1 MFSKRSILVPITK
14 TIHETVVLF
23 VSEFAEL
30 CKHF

>member
-1 MFSKRSILVPITK
+1 MFRKRSILVPITK
-14 TIHETVVLF
+14 TINETVFLF